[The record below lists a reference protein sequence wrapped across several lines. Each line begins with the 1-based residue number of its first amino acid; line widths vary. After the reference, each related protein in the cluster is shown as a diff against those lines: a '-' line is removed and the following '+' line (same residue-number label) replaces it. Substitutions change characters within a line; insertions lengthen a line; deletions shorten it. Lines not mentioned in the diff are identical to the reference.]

1 VGARIWASDYED
13 TEIDRQGRYK
23 TVSRFRAGITLDL
36 AEPHLL
42 VPVNLPPSGA
52 HEMLPLGG
60 AIQVTGEEA
69 HTETLAAFTGPAGKQ
84 WAYTTLHEL
93 VEQLPRSTRTVV
105 EVRNGFSRSAGQA
118 PH

>member
-1 VGARIWASDYED
+1 
-13 TEIDRQGRYK
+13 
-23 TVSRFRAGITLDL
+23 VSRFGAGITLDL

-69 HTETLAAFTGPAGKQ
+69 HTETPAAFTGPAGER

-93 VEQLPRSTRTVV
+93 VEQLPRSTRPPSIWGVSVLVTRTGLAALRV
-105 EVRNGFSRSAGQA
+105 AQA
-118 PH
+118 CSSGRQPAWLRRYP